1 MVIVN
6 TGSADHGAM
15 TVRPYDGTT
24 INDLALIAIYSRFN
38 QS

>member
-1 MVIVN
+1 MAIVN

-24 INDLALIAIYSRFN
+24 IYDLALIAIHPRFN